1 MRIRRV
7 GLPGGNTMAGSVCE
21 GCAARDARIAQL
33 QELVDALEAAEEA
46 VGPIDGQGEL
56 LLGGLVITGAL

>member
-1 MRIRRV
+1 
-7 GLPGGNTMAGSVCE
+7 MAGSVCE